1 MYIFCALKGTAIR
14 ILRFVAFR
22 TNLSIYGTQR
32 KTVPLLYIA
41 STENRR
47 NYCRYRQFIWVGQA
61 LTPKGGPINRPH
73 GSSCLSGGSACKSS
87 SNSAVGQPPGEKKWH
102 WERQDMTPSGME
114 RYGKNRRDEGN
125 GNGICE
131 RSMQENAG
139 SRTAGCRD
147 PAQEGLPPEGAM
159 IYSVS
164 SGVSSVSSGV

>member
-73 GSSCLSGGSACKSS
+73 GSSCLSGDSACKSS
-87 SNSAVGQPPGEKKWH
+87 SNSAIGQPPGEKKWH
-102 WERQDMTPSGME
+102 WERQDMNPSGME
-114 RYGKNRRDEGN
+114 RYGKIAAMKATETAFVKEACKKTRDLGQLVAAIPRRKDCIRRG
-125 GNGICE
+125 
-131 RSMQENAG
+131 R
-139 SRTAGCRD
+139 
-147 PAQEGLPPEGAM
+147 
-159 IYSVS
+159 
-164 SGVSSVSSGV
+164 